1 MQLVGQRKDLNPG
14 AEYLPS
20 IPLDLL
26 SGLLHPT
33 GDVHGLHQQ
42 PPLPLALQ
50 LSFVYIFHIAWTL
63 IPLFRWAAVRTWYTL
78 YARLRNVDI
87 FY

>member
-63 IPLFRWAAVRTWYTL
+63 IPLFFRF
-78 YARLRNVDI
+78 I
-87 FY
+87 FVFIHVIHVYNSIKVV